1 MKKLIKIDKKEFE
14 EIDLRKIKDVE
25 RVDVTGKG
33 VEITFIIE
41 D

>member
-1 MKKLIKIDKKEFE
+1 MNKKILIKKEEFE
-14 EIDLRKIKDVE
+14 GIDLRKIKDLE
-25 RVDVTGKG
+25 RVDVTDNG